1 MLTILCTPAKLRNFA
16 LFCVS
21 NCTFVLVDCV
31 SICTVVLVDCA
42 DDSLQ
47 SGRGA
52 RFSGLVRQYLYFRTS
67 KANTMTAICRSVS
80 ICTAFCTSE
89 VSIVLYT
96 YIRIHIYKYTYTYIY
111 IYIYHLHIYTYT
123 YIYIYVYTCT

>member
-1 MLTILCTPAKLRNFA
+1 MLTIICNPTEQRDFA
-16 LFCVS
+16 LFSVS

-31 SICTVVLVDCA
+31 SICTIVLVDCA

-52 RFSGLVRQYLYFRTS
+52 RFSGLVRQYLYFCTT

-80 ICTAFCTSE
+80 ICTAFSTSK
-89 VSIVLYT
+89 VSICTFVPANQ
-96 YIRIHIYKYTYTYIY
+96 IR
-111 IYIYHLHIYTYT
+111 
-123 YIYIYVYTCT
+123 